1 MPSPDETDRIF
12 WRVIGHAATR
22 PLNLAVLALLVVG
35 AVLVGPWIAI
45 AIVPVYGLLVAATV
59 KDPQTAERLA
69 AGRQQKQLTG
79 GRKMDGV
86 TGDLRRR
93 VATALGEEKRIQAEL
108 AALPAAGDDL
118 STQVRCLADDLVEVA
133 RRASVVDLYLGS
145 IDLEDVRRRHAEA
158 PPGPAR
164 DALAE
169 QLAVCDVLI
178 ARRTELDAEISHV
191 EAALPAMRAR
201 LVQSRLA
208 AVAPTGLAGDVT
220 ALRERMGILA
230 ASLVEAYGAS
240 DSTTP
245 KGA

>member
-1 MPSPDETDRIF
+1 
-12 WRVIGHAATR
+12 VVGHAATR
-22 PLNLAVLALLVVG
+22 PLNLAVLALLMVG
-35 AVLVGPWIAI
+35 ALLIGPWVAL
-45 AIVPVYGLLVAATV
+45 AIVPVYGLLVAATI
-59 KDPQTAERLA
+59 KDPKTAEKLA
-69 AGRQQKQLTG
+69 AGREQKQLTG
-79 GRKMDGV
+79 GRPMQGI

-93 VATALGEEKRIQAEL
+93 VATALGEERRIQAEL

-118 STQVRCLADDLVEVA
+118 GTQVRCLADDLVEIA

-145 IDLEDVRRRHAEA
+145 IDLDDVRRRHAEA
-158 PPGPAR
+158 APGPTR

-169 QLAVCDVLI
+169 QIAACDVLI
-178 ARRTELDAEISHV
+178 ARRAELDAEIAHV

-220 ALRERMGILA
+220 ALRQRMGILA
-230 ASLVEAYGAS
+230 ASLTEAYGAS